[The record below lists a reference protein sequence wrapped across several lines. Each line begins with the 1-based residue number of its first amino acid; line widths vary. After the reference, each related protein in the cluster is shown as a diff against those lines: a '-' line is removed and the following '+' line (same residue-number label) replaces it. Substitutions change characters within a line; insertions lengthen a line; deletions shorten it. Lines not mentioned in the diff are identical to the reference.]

1 MNLIAAAGCR
11 LFQKAL
17 FLSLP
22 LLPYRKPVILSSIG
36 QLPKAFSKQNCFK
49 PLIITDPFLY
59 QSGMTRKLEKLFPD
73 SVVYAKTAA
82 NPTSENVEEAAAL
95 YLKTSRDCLIAIG
108 GGSSMDCAKA
118 VGCRIVHPNKPL
130 SKMKGILK
138 IHKKLPCL
146 AAIPTTAGTG
156 SETTL
161 AAVITDAKTHYKY
174 AISDFP
180 LIPAY
185 AVLDPNLTLSL
196 PRALTAQ
203 TGMDALTH
211 AIEAYIGQST
221 TQTTRAESLD
231 AISLIF
237 ANIEQACF
245 HGDSYS
251 ARQSMLE
258 AAFKAGCAFTVSYVG
273 YVHAI
278 AHSLGGQYNL
288 PHGKTNATIL
298 PWMLEWYGPA
308 IDEKLKDMAIAAN
321 LASREDPAPLA
332 AKALIYRIR
341 QLNQTFGIPD
351 YIPEI
356 KARDI
361 PYLASLA
368 AKEANPLYPVPVLM
382 DRKELEECY
391 WKLAGLQ
398 KPQEQKAMQPAKLA
412 FPQ

>member
-1 MNLIAAAGCR
+1 MNIFGTAACR

-17 FLSLP
+17 FCALP
-22 LLPYRKPVILSSIG
+22 VLPYRKPVILSSLG
-36 QLPKAFSKQNCFK
+36 QLPKAFARQNCYR

-59 QSGMTRKLEKLFPD
+59 QAGMTKALEDLFPD
-73 SVVYAKTAA
+73 AIVYAKTAA
-82 NPTSENVEEAAAL
+82 NPTSDNVEEAALL
-95 YLKTSRDCLIAIG
+95 YQKTRRDSLIAIG
-108 GGSSMDCAKA
+108 GGSSMDCAKG
-118 VGCRIVHPNKPL
+118 VGCRLVHPHKPL
-130 SKMKGILK
+130 KKMKGILK
-138 IHKKLPCL
+138 IHKKLPFL

-161 AAVITDAKTHYKY
+161 AAVITDANTRYKY

-180 LIPAY
+180 LIPAI
-185 AVLDPNLTLSL
+185 AVLDPALTMSL
-196 PRALTAQ
+196 PPALTAQ

-221 TQTTRAESLD
+221 TKTTRAQSLD

-237 ANIEQACF
+237 TNLEQAYF
-245 HGDSYS
+245 NGENYG
-251 ARQSMLE
+251 ARQAMLE

-288 PHGKTNATIL
+288 PHGQTNAIIL

-308 IDEKLKDMAIAAN
+308 IHEKLKELAIATRM
-321 LASREDPAPLA
+321 ASESDSA
-332 AKALIYRIR
+332 ACASALFIARIR
-341 QLNQTFGIPD
+341 ELNRTFGIPES
-351 YIPEI
+351 IPEI
-356 KARDI
+356 KAKDI

-368 AKEANPLYPVPVLM
+368 SKEANPLYPVPVLM
-382 DRKELEECY
+382 NRSELEECY

-398 KPQEQKAMQPAKLA
+398 KPQEQPVTSKQQLA
-412 FPQ
+412 Y